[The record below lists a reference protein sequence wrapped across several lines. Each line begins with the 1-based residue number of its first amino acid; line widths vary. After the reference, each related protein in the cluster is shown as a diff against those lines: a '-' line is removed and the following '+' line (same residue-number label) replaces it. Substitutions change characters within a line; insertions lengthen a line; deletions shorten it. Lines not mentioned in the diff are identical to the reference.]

1 MEKGMISVE
10 NLAGYVL
17 YPAATPEEAYAIA
30 DIWYPG
36 MLWRM
41 KQRQHSARLFCR
53 RNARRRLDAASVRR
67 ITIMWKMS
75 IP

>member
-1 MEKGMISVE
+1 MISVE
-10 NLAGYVL
+10 NLASYVL

-36 MLWRM
+36 ILENEA
-41 KQRQHSARLFCR
+41 KTAFCAAFCR
-53 RNARRRLDAASVRR
+53 RNALRRLAAASARR